1 MAGKRKKAVIWYRF
15 PALDFIL
22 RENTCILRENTCI
35 LRENTCINLR
45 REHAPQYSTPL
56 KSENG
61 DGPDA
66 SVSGLLPLEEKGCIH
81 L

>member
-22 RENTCILRENTCI
+22 RESTCI